1 MQSRLILVG
10 GFLGAGK
17 TSLLWETAKRL
28 NQKYLKVGLI
38 TNDQA
43 SELVDTAFLET
54 ISSDVREVSGSCF
67 CCNFEGFAGA
77 IRYIADKNTDGI
89 IMDEPV
95 GSCTDLSATLMQP
108 IKDKFGEALELA
120 PLTVLADPAR
130 FRAVLDGASSDA
142 SYIQEKQ
149 FEEADI
155 LLINKSDLHSGDELA
170 ALIERANKRWP
181 GIRVLS
187 ASVKTGAG
195 LDDWIAVVLTESG
208 GGRRIAAVNYT
219 TYAAGEAAFGWVNAK
234 YSLLGKDFDMRAL
247 AADFIS
253 GLGKRFKEISANIG
267 HVKFLLQGTDCLV
280 IGNIVGTD
288 AVDALRVLER
298 KDESPSITINARV
311 EIPAKELESI
321 IVDAVSTSFGKIKY
335 EQVTLNCLTPGAPN
349 PTYRYSD
356 VVETKR
362 A

>member
-1 MQSRLILVG
+1 MKAKLIIVG

-28 NQKYLKVGLI
+28 GVEGRNVALI
-38 TNDQA
+38 TNDQT
-43 SELVDTAFLET
+43 SQLVDTAFLET
-54 ISSDVREVSGSCF
+54 IASDVHEVSGSCF
-67 CCNFEGFAGA
+67 CCNFDGFTGA
-77 IRYIADKNTDGI
+77 IRHVMDKKQGAIIIA
-89 IMDEPV
+89 EPV

-108 IKDKFGEALELA
+108 IKDKFGDSIELA

-130 FRAVLDGASSDA
+130 LREVLDGASSDA

-155 LLINKSDLHSGDELA
+155 LLINKSDLLSVEELA
-170 ALIERANKRWP
+170 SLINRAAERWP

-187 ASVKTGAG
+187 ASVKAGSG
-195 LDDWIAVVLTESG
+195 LDDWITIAMSESG
-208 GGRRIAAVNYT
+208 GGRKIADVDYK

-234 YSLLGKDFDMRAL
+234 FSLQKGDFDMREL
-247 AADFIS
+247 ARDFIA
-253 GLGKRFKEISANIG
+253 GLGKRFKDISANIG
-267 HVKFLLQGTDCLV
+267 HVKFLLQGTDCL
-280 IGNIVGTD
+280 IMGNIVGKD

-298 KDESPSITINARV
+298 KGESPSITINARV
-311 EIPAKELESI
+311 EIPAKQLESI
-321 IVDAVSTSFGKIKY
+321 ILDSVATSFGKIEY

-349 PTYRYSD
+349 PTHRYSE